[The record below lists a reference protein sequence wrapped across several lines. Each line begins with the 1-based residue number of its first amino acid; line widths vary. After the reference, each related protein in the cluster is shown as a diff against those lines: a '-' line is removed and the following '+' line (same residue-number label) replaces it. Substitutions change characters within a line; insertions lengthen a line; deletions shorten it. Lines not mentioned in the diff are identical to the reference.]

1 MKKCIV
7 WVVCTSITNLCK
19 KYVNYQ
25 WISISIFIKTSW
37 ICSHASMKKCNKLF
51 VVPFGIVPKMHG
63 FDCCFSKCIF
73 LGALQTVYN
82 RFLRKCILQIV
93 CNNIIDS
100 RKKCV
105 HSPCI
110 SISIF
115 VEKSWM
121 CSNIPKK
128 CLANNATIPLQ
139 IYWKTMV
146 VVVPWPN
153 SFESKILKIP
163 IPNPWKA
170 LR

>member
-1 MKKCIV
+1 MKKCD
-7 WVVCTSITNLCK
+7 
-19 KYVNYQ
+19 
-25 WISISIFIKTSW
+25 
-37 ICSHASMKKCNKLF
+37 KLF

-63 FDCCFSKCIF
+63 FDCCFPKFVF

-128 CLANNATIPLQ
+128 CLANNATIPLKF
-139 IYWKTMV
+139 YWKTMV
-146 VVVPWPN
+146 VVP
-153 SFESKILKIP
+153 
-163 IPNPWKA
+163 
-170 LR
+170 